1 MYPRCNAINV
11 WEENTMKITP
21 VQKRIEQQRIR
32 HQQDKIHR
40 EHLEYVRK
48 ENQKRIEHPNKG
60 KRIDEYV

>member
-1 MYPRCNAINV
+1 
-11 WEENTMKITP
+11 MKITP
-21 VQKRIEQQRIR
+21 VQKRIDQQRIR

-48 ENQKRIEHPNKG
+48 ENQKRTEHPNKG